1 MFLRRGLLAVA
12 VSLLALAASARQPQ
26 SQPAVTSRP
35 QADPFAPV
43 YVVTSVAHA
52 RHMPRTGRSLGMRVD
67 PAGRALVMVRY
78 REHQIRELSAAI
90 HAKADRCGGYFAFAT
105 QAEAEDFIRN
115 DMTATVMAAGKLS
128 LLNDPLRIDNAA
140 NVGPAMSQISTE
152 HMGNVLWT
160 LSTGFPNRHYA
171 SAHGANAAAWIRNH
185 WSILGAG
192 RSDVTTELFNCA
204 TCGVQPS
211 VILTIHGS
219 RWPDE
224 IVVLGA
230 HLDSISNV
238 YKADGVTLNAP
249 GADDDASG
257 IATLSEVLRVA
268 MERGWRPKRTVKL
281 MGYAAEEVGLRGSRA
296 IAQSFA
302 LQGRKVVGVLQ
313 LDMTN
318 YKTGAIDMR
327 LVTDYSSPVM
337 QQYLVDLFDTYLA
350 PLGHLRGTITCGYGC
365 SDHAAWTASG
375 YPSAMMF
382 EPGAGTSA
390 LGDSFPYIHTPND
403 TLGNMGNTMQP
414 SVAFAR
420 LGLAFLGELGDV
432 HASPLPPVP
441 GRDAPRQPA
450 PTGGVPGGKR

>member
-1 MFLRRGLLAVA
+1 MRLRSSLLALA

-26 SQPAVTSRP
+26 APSVATSPA

-43 YVVTSVAHA
+43 YVVTSVSHA
-52 RHMPRTGRSLGMRVD
+52 RHMPEIGRSLGMRID
-67 PAGRALVMVRY
+67 RAGRALVVVQY
-78 REHQIRELSAAI
+78 REHQMRELSAAI

-105 QAEAEDFIRN
+105 QAEAERFIRE
-115 DMTATVMAAGKLS
+115 DMTATVMATGKMRQV
-128 LLNDPLRIDNAA
+128 NDALRIDNATHVA
-140 NVGPAMSQISTE
+140 PVLSQISTE

-160 LSTGFPNRHYA
+160 LSNGYPNRHYA
-171 SAHGANAAAWIRNH
+171 SVHGANAAGWIRDH
-185 WSILGAG
+185 WATIGAG
-192 RSDVTTELFNCA
+192 RSDVSTELFTCA

-211 VILTIHGS
+211 VILTIRGS

-230 HLDSISNV
+230 HLDSISGTV
-238 YKADGVTLNAP
+238 KPDGVTLNAP

-268 MERGWRPKRTVKL
+268 MVNGWRPKRTVKL

-296 IAQSFA
+296 IAQAFA
-302 LQGRKVVGVLQ
+302 SQGRKVVGVLQ

-327 LVTDYSSPVM
+327 LVTDFSSPVM
-337 QQYLVDLFDTYLA
+337 QQYVVNLFDTYLA
-350 PLGHLRGTITCGYGC
+350 PLGHSRGTITCGYGC

-382 EPGAGTSA
+382 EPGAGTTA

-432 HASPLPPVP
+432 HATPLAQSP
-441 GRDAPRQPA
+441 GRDDPRQPA